1 MTKIISPY
9 KNIIEKTKISLEP
22 YQLTSD
28 IRNHMKI
35 NLKKKVEKK
44 CNRNGYIIEV
54 HRITKYGDGL
64 MLPENL
70 DGTVIYEVLF
80 HCKICIPIENT
91 IIISQVKVIN
101 SELVVT
107 INGSIMTF
115 IPRGNIDIDIWNI
128 NENFTNKN
136 NDKLNIGDYVKILIL
151 NKRINQGDIQIK
163 TIGKLLDLATEKEVE
178 KYFEKIE
185 EDIIEIENTNEES
198 NFII

>member
-1 MTKIISPY
+1 MNKIMSPY
-9 KNIIEKTKISLEP
+9 KNIIEKTRISLEP

-44 CNRNGYIIEV
+44 CNKNGYIIEV
-54 HRITKYGDGL
+54 YRITKYSDGL

-70 DGTVIYEVLF
+70 NGTVIYEILF

-115 IPRGNIDIDIWNI
+115 IPRENIDIDIWNI

-136 NDKLNIGDYVKILIL
+136 DVKLNIGDYVKILIL

-178 KYFEKIE
+178 QYFEKIE
-185 EDIIEIENTNEES
+185 EDIIEIENTNDES

>member
-1 MTKIISPY
+1 MNKIISPY

-54 HRITKYGDGL
+54 YRITKYGDGL

-70 DGTVIYEVLF
+70 DGAVIYEVLF

-115 IPRGNIDIDIWNI
+115 IPRENIDIDIWNI
-128 NENFTNKN
+128 NDNFTNKN
-136 NDKLNIGDYVKILIL
+136 NIKLNIGDYVKILIL